1 MNFKNTTILAMFFC
15 LFVPFVLLNNL
26 YPFWRFGMFA
36 EPVKSQVQTEK
47 FKIYRFSASGHS
59 EYFSPEKIGFDENQF
74 LYLARNYYYKS
85 QTTFFLKEVRGLYS
99 KKYPLTSTQKAKN
112 HLPQQ
117 GLKKETWKLYR
128 VVVTQQIQHL
138 RTIQK
143 DSTLV
148 TTLQGHDFE

>member
-15 LFVPFVLLNNL
+15 LIVPFVLLNNF

-47 FKIYRFSASGHS
+47 FKIYRFSPSNPPK
-59 EYFSPEKIGFDENQF
+59 YFSPEKIGFDENQF

-85 QTTFFLKEVRGLYS
+85 QTTFFLKEVARLYS
-99 KKYPLTSTQKAKN
+99 KKYSQSSSQKVKKL
-112 HLPQQ
+112 HP
-117 GLKKETWKLYR
+117 KKEVAKEIWKLYR
-128 VVVTQQIQHL
+128 VVVTQQIQQ
-138 RTIQK
+138 INNAQK

-148 TTLQGHDFE
+148 TSIHVHGFE